1 MARKAAGSSPSKY
14 PALNL
19 KAVSIERRLK
29 ICEAQRGDIY
39 HLGSYSE

>member
-19 KAVSIERRLK
+19 EVVSSERRFK
-29 ICEAQRGDIY
+29 MYEAQRGEIY